1 LRVLGHMLGLPG
13 VEIETLEQVRLE
25 AWGPDFSA
33 RLSNQ
38 TQATIDISPSAQ
50 RPVTASIYQLDG
62 LVRRSGPLQRT
73 ADARAE
79 VSHG

>member
-1 LRVLGHMLGLPG
+1 MLGLPG
-13 VEIETLEQVRLE
+13 FELETLEQVRLK
-25 AWGPDFSA
+25 AWGPDTSS

-38 TQATIDISPSAQ
+38 TQAAIDISPTAQ
-50 RPVTASIYQLDG
+50 VPVTASIYQLDG

>member
-1 LRVLGHMLGLPG
+1 
-13 VEIETLEQVRLE
+13 
-25 AWGPDFSA
+25 
-33 RLSNQ
+33 
-38 TQATIDISPSAQ
+38 
-50 RPVTASIYQLDG
+50 LDG

>member
-1 LRVLGHMLGLPG
+1 
-13 VEIETLEQVRLE
+13 
-25 AWGPDFSA
+25 
-33 RLSNQ
+33 LSNQ
-38 TQATIDISPSAQ
+38 TQAAIDISPTAQ
-50 RPVTASIYQLDG
+50 VPVTASIYQLDG